1 MSWNCSGTELSG
13 LSFSRTMS
21 SEGIELQP
29 VHVQSART
37 STFSPSQAA
46 ATENVSGSSI
56 VVFTGPFA
64 NRALRASPIGARA
77 PGSENVGAPSN
88 VTSPVTSCLIFER

>member
-1 MSWNCSGTELSG
+1 M
-13 LSFSRTMS
+13 SFSRTMS

-37 STFSPSQAA
+37 SVLLPSQAA
-46 ATENVSGSSI
+46 ATDSVSGSLI

-64 NRALRASPIGARA
+64 NRALMLSPIGARA
-77 PGSENVGAPSN
+77 PGRENDGAPWN
-88 VTSPVTSCLIFER
+88 VTSPVMSCWILER